1 MVNKNRG
8 LGPWRASIVFTF
20 LAAIA
25 ISLGV
30 WQLGRAAEKRAII
43 DAGVNRASVMKIGQ
57 REALWRPALTAA
69 GLDQQQVI
77 LDGRWLFAQSIALD
91 NRSLDGR
98 FGVHVLTPLLLA
110 DGSLVWVNRGWM
122 PSRPGQ
128 SQAPELPHAPDA
140 ANLSG
145 VAQASVMRR
154 MELSSDTAALRA
166 SNLWQNF
173 DWDAATDRLAQA
185 GLESR
190 RVWPV
195 IVWQSGE
202 DTDGL
207 VRRIPQ
213 VSNDPPK
220 HLGYALQW
228 FLMAVVALFF
238 AWRLRP
244 RPASTTLHPGG
255 TTSSSS

>member
-1 MVNKNRG
+1 MVNKKTGAG
-8 LGPWRASIVFTF
+8 LWRATIIFTL

-25 ISLGV
+25 ISLGI

-43 DAGVNRASVMKIGQ
+43 DAGVNRVSAMKIGQ
-57 REALWRPALTAA
+57 QGASWAPALTSAE
-69 GLDQQQVI
+69 LDQQQVT
-77 LDGRWLFAQSIALD
+77 LDGRWLIAQSIALD

-98 FGVHVLTPLLLA
+98 FGVHVLTPLQLA
-110 DGSLVWVNRGWM
+110 DGSVVWVNRGWM

-128 SQAPELPHAPDA
+128 SQAPPLPRVPDA
-140 ANLSG
+140 ASLSG

-154 MELSSDTAALRA
+154 MELSSDAAALRA

-173 DWDAATDRLAQA
+173 DWDAAAARLAQA

-202 DTDGL
+202 NADGL
-207 VRRIPQ
+207 IRRIPQ

-238 AWRLRP
+238 AWRMRP
-244 RPASTTLHPGG
+244 RSAPAKPNPGDI
-255 TTSSSS
+255 TSPSS

>member
-1 MVNKNRG
+1 MVNKKTG
-8 LGPWRASIVFTF
+8 VGPWRASIVFIF

-25 ISLGV
+25 SSLGV

-43 DAGVNRASVMKIGQ
+43 DAGANRASAMKIGQ
-57 REALWRPALTAA
+57 REAPWSPALTAA
-69 GLDQQQVI
+69 DLDQQQII
-77 LDGRWLFAQSIALD
+77 LDGRWLIAQSVALD

-110 DGSLVWVNRGWM
+110 DGSMVWVNRGWM

-128 SQAPELPHAPDA
+128 SQAPELPRAPDA
-140 ANLSG
+140 ASLSG

-154 MELSSDTAALRA
+154 MELSSDAAALRT

-173 DWDAATDRLAQA
+173 DWDAAAARLVQA

-202 DTDGL
+202 NADGL

-238 AWRLRP
+238 AWRMKPQL
-244 RPASTTLHPGG
+244 ASAHQNPGDI
-255 TTSSSS
+255 TSSSS

>member
-1 MVNKNRG
+1 MVNKKTGVG
-8 LGPWRASIVFTF
+8 LWRATIVFTL

-25 ISLGV
+25 ISLGI

-43 DAGVNRASVMKIGQ
+43 DAGANRASEMGIGQ
-57 REALWRPALTAA
+57 QEALWNSRLTAA
-69 GLDQQQVI
+69 DLDQQSIV
-77 LDGRWLFAQSIALD
+77 LNGRWLITQSIALD

-98 FGVHVLTPLLLA
+98 FGVHVLTPLQLA
-110 DGSLVWVNRGWM
+110 DGSVVWVNRGWM

-128 SQAPELPHAPDA
+128 SQAPDLQPLPDA
-140 ANLSG
+140 VNLAG

-154 MELSSDTAALRA
+154 MELSSNTAALRA

-173 DWDAATDRLAQA
+173 DWDAATDRLAKA

-195 IVWQSGE
+195 IVWQSG
-202 DTDGL
+202 DNADGL

-220 HLGYALQW
+220 HLGYAAQW

-238 AWRLRP
+238 AWRMRP
-244 RPASTTLHPGG
+244 RVSVTRQNLGD
-255 TTSSSS
+255 TTSSSL